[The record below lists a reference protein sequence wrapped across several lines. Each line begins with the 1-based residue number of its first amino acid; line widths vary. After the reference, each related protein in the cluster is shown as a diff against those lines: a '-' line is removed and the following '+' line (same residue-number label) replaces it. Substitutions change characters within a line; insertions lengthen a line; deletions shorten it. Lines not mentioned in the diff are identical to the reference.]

1 MFICFWEHV
10 FFSCYYYLGGKLCAR
25 GKRLQKSLAQCGA
38 ICEPKN
44 SLHQRIN
51 SSIGGPHK
59 RSKQKKKRKLRDT
72 DLGAEDER
80 WGCKIRVW
88 VMEVEGL
95 SCVTPGRTGRFRE
108 TLEGTLDEEVRSS
121 RWRRNNDSWQSCAL
135 SLSLSLSLFLFSL
148 YLSFHSLYQSFME
161 QHSSVTVKDNRWRGN
176 SISQSAWKFS
186 FLSPPTSLQWKATGV
201 VGSQSAAWI
210 ENQEVGGYLR
220 LFFFFQCLCL
230 EPCSHAGCLL
240 VWSFSLCALT
250 NLTILQYIFNV

>member
-1 MFICFWEHV
+1 MPLVYLFFLNVHLFLRTC
-10 FFSCYYYLGGKLCAR
+10 FFSLLLLFRRKTLC
-25 GKRLQKSLAQCGA
+25 KRKKVAKNLWPDRGA

-59 RSKQKKKRKLRDT
+59 GSKQKKKRKLRDT

-135 SLSLSLSLFLFSL
+135 SLALSVLPLSLIPLTTSPS
-148 YLSFHSLYQSFME
+148 
-161 QHSSVTVKDNRWRGN
+161 WN
-176 SISQSAWKFS
+176 S
-186 FLSPPTSLQWKATGV
+186 TLQ
-201 VGSQSAAWI
+201 
-210 ENQEVGGYLR
+210 
-220 LFFFFQCLCL
+220 
-230 EPCSHAGCLL
+230 
-240 VWSFSLCALT
+240 
-250 NLTILQYIFNV
+250 